1 MQLLKEKGKKMEYR
15 DLYQKQIQENQ
26 ELKNQI
32 NILETILRNYIP
44 VIEKKEEN

>member
-1 MQLLKEKGKKMEYR
+1 MEYR
-15 DLYQKQIQENQ
+15 QLYQKKVQENQ
-26 ELKNQI
+26 DLKNQI